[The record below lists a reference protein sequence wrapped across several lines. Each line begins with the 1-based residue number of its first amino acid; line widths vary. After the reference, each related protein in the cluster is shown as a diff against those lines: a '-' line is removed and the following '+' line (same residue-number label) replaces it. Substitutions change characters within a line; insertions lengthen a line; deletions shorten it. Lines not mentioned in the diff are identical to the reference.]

1 MRKQQPL
8 LQMSIT
14 HRFRFA
20 VSVCVILF
28 YVCACNAISTQNSE
42 EGNKSLSVTP
52 TQDGGDNGGITIE
65 QDSLIPPIPPGQVRA
80 ILFES
85 FVELRWQGTGS
96 DIDDQYIVYRRL
108 SNSDYWEE
116 ISIVPVKDSN
126 RGEYVFHDDTIE
138 SGISYEY
145 AIAALNHYGKESSL
159 SEIAKVEIN
168 E

>member
-1 MRKQQPL
+1 
-8 LQMSIT
+8 MSIT

-42 EGNKSLSVTP
+42 EGSESLSATPTQAVAP

-65 QDSLIPPIPPGQVRA
+65 QDSLIPPIPPSQVRA
-80 ILFES
+80 ILFEG

-96 DIDDQYIVYRRL
+96 DIDVQYNIYRRL